1 MRHVHRWRQTLLAA
15 RREDCLPKME
25 QPDGPRIGT
34 DAGMLTQKWRPLWVS
49 DVLRCTGLVRQDPSH
64 IRRNGSRGGTDALIW
79 LESQFSEFGRVE
91 ETPGARNP
99 ATGRL
104 IDVSANFVNR
114 SFYRSLCLPS
124 VVKLVCDP
132 NR

>member
-49 DVLRCTGLVRQDPSH
+49 DVLRCTGLVRQEFS
-64 IRRNGSRGGTDALIW
+64 DADFFLNNRF
-79 LESQFSEFGRVE
+79 LESIQSFTFRIDL
-91 ETPGARNP
+91 AINRN
-99 ATGRL
+99 R
-104 IDVSANFVNR
+104 NNR
-114 SFYRSLCLPS
+114 FL
-124 VVKLVCDP
+124 K
-132 NR
+132 